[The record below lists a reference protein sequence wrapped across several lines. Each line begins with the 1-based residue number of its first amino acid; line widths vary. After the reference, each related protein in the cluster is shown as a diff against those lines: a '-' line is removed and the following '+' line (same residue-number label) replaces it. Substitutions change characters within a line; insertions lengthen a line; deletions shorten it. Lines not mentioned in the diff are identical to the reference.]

1 VAPHCGGRDDVED
14 IVGERGVNRT
24 PFNVQPNARATI
36 CGGIVARGRRRHGV
50 RMKQLLAS
58 GGPTPGVAAVGT
70 VSSVRRR
77 AGGGVA
83 VVLRRV
89 GMVLLLAAGAPAG
102 AAPFVWKGSVPKD
115 PAWTASAEA
124 RALAENLLLYQL
136 PSGGWPK
143 NTDMARPLSAA
154 EKTQVAQRTDAEA
167 TIDNGAT
174 TGEIRALAAIH
185 LATGE
190 TRFRAAAEKG
200 IAYLLAAQYPNG
212 GWPQYFPLR
221 SGYYRR
227 ITFNDQAMVRTLEV
241 LDDVAAGRSPFGWTD
256 PALRARAA
264 DAVRRGVEC
273 ILRCQIVTAGVRTA
287 WGAQHDEVTFAPAVA
302 RTFEPVSLASAES
315 VGIVRFLLRDEH
327 PTPEIVAAVNAA
339 VAWLR
344 AVRIDGAAWETVDA
358 PDLPKGRDRV
368 FRRDPAAGPLWA
380 RFYEIGTNRPIF
392 IGRDRVIH
400 YAVAEIEHERRIGYA
415 WYNDSAK
422 SLLEREFPRWQKRVK
437 AAVPAKP
444 GSR

>member
-1 VAPHCGGRDDVED
+1 MLSSA
-14 IVGERGVNRT
+14 
-24 PFNVQPNARATI
+24 
-36 CGGIVARGRRRHGV
+36 
-50 RMKQLLAS
+50 LA
-58 GGPTPGVAAVGT
+58 
-70 VSSVRRR
+70 
-77 AGGGVA
+77 
-83 VVLRRV
+83 
-89 GMVLLLAAGAPAG
+89 
-102 AAPFVWKGSVPKD
+102 AAPFVWKGSLPKD
-115 PAWTASAEA
+115 PSWTASAEA

-136 PSGGWPK
+136 SSGGWPK
-143 NTDMARPLSAA
+143 NTDMARPLTAA
-154 EKTQVAQRTDAEA
+154 EKAELAKRDATEG

-185 LATGE
+185 VATGE
-190 TRFRAAAEKG
+190 PRFRAAAEKG
-200 IAYLLAAQYPNG
+200 IAYLLAAQYVNG

-241 LDDVAAGRSPFGWTD
+241 LDDVAAGRGAFAWTE
-256 PALRARAA
+256 PALRTRSA

-273 ILRCQIVTAGVRTA
+273 ILRCQIVTDGVRTA
-287 WGAQHDEVTFAPAVA
+287 WGAQHDEVTFAPAAA
-302 RTFEPVSLASAES
+302 RTFEPASLASAES
-315 VGIVRFLLRDEH
+315 VGIVRFLLRAEKPSADV
-327 PTPEIVAAVNAA
+327 VAAVTAA
-339 VAWLR
+339 VAWLQ
-344 AVRIDGAAWETVDA
+344 AVRIDGAVWETVDA
-358 PDLPKGRDRV
+358 PDLLKGRDRV

-400 YAVAEIEHERRIGYA
+400 YAVAEIEHERRVGYA

-444 GSR
+444 SSR

>member
-1 VAPHCGGRDDVED
+1 
-14 IVGERGVNRT
+14 
-24 PFNVQPNARATI
+24 
-36 CGGIVARGRRRHGV
+36 
-50 RMKQLLAS
+50 MKQLLAS
-58 GGPTPGVAAVGT
+58 GGPTLGLAAVR
-70 VSSVRRR
+70 VVPSAWRR
-77 AGGGVA
+77 AGDGLARV
-83 VVLRRV
+83 RR
-89 GMVLLLAAGAPAG
+89 GFGLVLLLAAGAPAG

-154 EKTQVAQRTDAEA
+154 EKAQLAKRTDAEA

-185 LATGE
+185 VANGE
-190 TRFRAAAEKG
+190 ARFRAAVEKG
-200 IAYLLAAQYPNG
+200 IAYLLAAQYANG

-221 SGYYRR
+221 PGYHRR
-227 ITFNDQAMVRTLEV
+227 ITFNDQAMVRVLEV

-256 PALRARAA
+256 PALRTRAGE
-264 DAVRRGVEC
+264 AVGRGVAC
-273 ILRCQIVTAGVRTA
+273 ILRCQIVTEGVRTA
-287 WGAQHDEVTFAPAVA
+287 WGAQHDEVTFAPTAA
-302 RTFEPVSLASAES
+302 RAFEPVSLASAES
-315 VGIVRFLLRDEH
+315 VGIVRFLLRDE
-327 PTPEIVAAVNAA
+327 TPPAEVVAAVTAA

-344 AVRIDGAAWETVDA
+344 AVRIDGAVWETVDA

-400 YAVAEIEHERRIGYA
+400 YAVAEIEHERRVGYA

-422 SLLEREFPRWQKRVK
+422 SLLEREFPRWQRRVK

-444 GSR
+444 SSR